1 MNKITSNTSTPI
13 VAVFESASSIRII
26 LIDSEPWF
34 VAVDVANALNFRDAS
49 NMTRMLDD
57 DEKGTRNVS
66 TLGGNQELTVIS
78 ESGLYCAVLKSRK
91 PEAKVFRKWVTSEV
105 LPSIRKTGGYV
116 VPVAEPEPQYE
127 EDSAI
132 ISEVETE
139 RLKKMVGGI
148 AYCLPT
154 MTSIKVAAAIY
165 GRIKSPLRI
174 GRIDDL
180 PAPYFDRTMQYLE
193 RVCADARQH
202 NRKQSAA
209 DEAFLNKMIAGCE
222 VAA

>member
-1 MNKITSNTSTPI
+1 MNQITRSSTSPI
-13 VAVFESASSIRII
+13 VAVFESEQSIRII
-26 LIDSEPWF
+26 LIDNEPWF
-34 VAVDVANALNFRDAS
+34 VAVDVANALNFRDAP

-57 DEKGTRNVS
+57 DEKGTHIVR
-66 TLGGNQELTVIS
+66 TLGGNQELTIIS
-78 ESGLYCAVLKSRK
+78 ESGLYHAVLKSRK

-105 LPSIRKTGGYV
+105 LPSIRKTGCYV
-116 VPVAEPEPQYE
+116 APVAAPTQDETIVITE
-127 EDSAI
+127 
-132 ISEVETE
+132 SEAEHL
-139 RLKKMVGGI
+139 RKIVGGI

-180 PAPYFDRTMQYLE
+180 PALYLDKTTSYLE
-193 RVCADARQH
+193 RILADARRHSRQ
-202 NRKQSAA
+202 QSSE
-209 DEAFLNKMIAGCE
+209 DEAFLSRMIAGSE